1 MSRIGKLSDKD
12 CLKEECTSVRSFLL
26 CCSIRKSVS
35 LSTLCLFK
43 MGSLGEEVTNSY
55 LYKHSHNPPYLK
67 VDSASG
73 LYINLGNGQGIL
85 DATGGAAVSAIGH
98 GNTRVKNAIAAQL
111 DEVEY
116 CHPGFFKTACA
127 EQLADFLVDSTS
139 GKMARACILGSG
151 PLPTAPFVSYC

>member
-1 MSRIGKLSDKD
+1 MY
-12 CLKEECTSVRSFLL
+12 VRSLISFVLL
-26 CCSIRKSVS
+26 YHKIRIS
-35 LSTLCLFK
+35 LPRLCLFK

-98 GNTRVKNAIAAQL
+98 GNTRVKKAIAAQL

>member
-1 MSRIGKLSDKD
+1 MCRIGKLSDKD
-12 CLKEECTSVRSFLL
+12 CSKAEYKYVRSFLL
-26 CCSIRKSVS
+26 CCSIVNFVLLSS
-35 LSTLCLFK
+35 LSLFK
-43 MGSLGEEVTNSY
+43 MGSLEEEVTNSY

-73 LYINLGNGQGIL
+73 LYINLANGQRIL

-98 GNTRVKNAIAAQL
+98 GNARVKKAIAAQL

-139 GKMARACILGSG
+139 GKMARACIMGSG
-151 PLPTAPFVSYC
+151 SLPMGPFGS